1 MRRNDHDVT
10 GSICTTDPATV
21 KAEVQRLYRALY
33 DFGPSKTIERAFA
46 DIEKCYRGE
55 HPEFY
60 PCDTGYHDL
69 QHVLEVT
76 LAMTRLMDGYER
88 SRRNGTPRLPPELF
102 MLGVLSA
109 LFHDFGYLRRRSDR
123 RHSNGAEYTLVHVS
137 RGAAYLRHY
146 MRDLGTGRLANIA
159 PKLLHYT
166 GYEHPVER
174 IRVADTL
181 IRRVGQMLGSADI
194 IAQMADRCYLEKCR
208 DRLYPEFVL
217 AGVARRE
224 LPGGFTQDV
233 FRSGEDLVRKTP
245 EFYRNAE
252 RRLELQ
258 LAHAY
263 VYAESHFGGQN
274 LYLEEMLKNV
284 RHAQAVA
291 GAPDVD
297 ILRRSP
303 PPILNYEADSGAE
316 AAQDERADR
325 LDPSPVDPEVASPEA
340 RR

>member
-1 MRRNDHDVT
+1 
-10 GSICTTDPATV
+10 
-21 KAEVQRLYRALY
+21 
-33 DFGPSKTIERAFA
+33 
-46 DIEKCYRGE
+46 
-55 HPEFY
+55 
-60 PCDTGYHDL
+60 
-69 QHVLEVT
+69 
-76 LAMTRLMDGYER
+76 
-88 SRRNGTPRLPPELF
+88 
-102 MLGVLSA
+102 

-123 RHSNGAEYTLVHVS
+123 RHGNGAEYTLVHVS
-137 RGAAYLRHY
+137 RGAAYLRQY
-146 MRDLGTGRLANIA
+146 MRNLGTGRLADIA

-166 GYEHPVER
+166 GYEQPVER

-217 AGVARRE
+217 GGVARRE

-263 VYAESHFGGQN
+263 GYAESHFGGQN

-284 RHAQAVA
+284 RHAQAFA

-303 PPILNYEADSGAE
+303 PPIPSAEADSGAD
-316 AAQDERADR
+316 AAHDERADR
-325 LDPSPVDPEVASPEA
+325 LDPSPVDAEVASPKA